1 MFTLEGREMISG
13 NLNGMGGQDGRTS
26 GVISTP
32 GDGSSFH
39 LLSMSCGVIFN
50 PYKSAIIEENR
61 IFA

>member
-1 MFTLEGREMISG
+1 MISG